1 MDILISHFKR
11 RLEAEQSTIVRSCI
25 ADIAWEERL
34 SAIVGPRGVGK
45 TTIMLQYIKQNY
57 ISDLSQ
63 VLYVSMENLYFSN
76 HTLVELAELFVTY
89 GGKHLF
95 VDEIHRY
102 PNWSR
107 EVKLIY
113 DTFPQLKM
121 TISGSS
127 LLQILNSEADL
138 SRRCITFVMQGL
150 SFREFLRFY
159 KNIDL
164 PKVDLEYVLHNCD
177 RLCSEVG
184 SLCRPVQMF
193 SEYLRYGYF
202 PYYLE
207 GEKRYYQRIT
217 NIVDYVIGTELPL
230 VCKVETVNVRKLQM
244 LLNIVSGL
252 VPYGLDISK
261 IATTLQASRNTV
273 MMYLDYLYRAKI
285 INLIYSDAHSF
296 KKVQKP
302 DKMYLENANMLFALT
317 LDKTNI
323 GTARETF
330 AVNQLGYQHRVEYGK
345 TDGDFLVD
353 GKYRFEIGGN
363 NKDFKQIANID
374 NSYILADDLEYAA
387 GNKLPLW
394 TIGFLY

>member
-63 VLYVSMENLYFSN
+63 ALYVSMEDLYFSN

-177 RLCSEVG
+177 RLCSEVS

-252 VPYGLDISK
+252 VPYELDISK

-387 GNKLPLW
+387 GNKRPLW

>member
-63 VLYVSMENLYFSN
+63 ALYVSMEDLYFSN

-177 RLCSEVG
+177 RLCSEVS

-252 VPYGLDISK
+252 VPYELDISK
-261 IATTLQASRNTV
+261 IATALQASRNTV
-273 MMYLDYLYRAKI
+273 MMYLDYLCRAKI
-285 INLIYSDAHSF
+285 INLIYSDARSF

-302 DKMYLENANMLFALT
+302 DKMYLENSNMLFALT

>member
-1 MDILISHFKR
+1 
-11 RLEAEQSTIVRSCI
+11 
-25 ADIAWEERL
+25 
-34 SAIVGPRGVGK
+34 
-45 TTIMLQYIKQNY
+45 
-57 ISDLSQ
+57 
-63 VLYVSMENLYFSN
+63 
-76 HTLVELAELFVTY
+76 
-89 GGKHLF
+89 
-95 VDEIHRY
+95 
-102 PNWSR
+102 
-107 EVKLIY
+107 
-113 DTFPQLKM
+113 
-121 TISGSS
+121 
-127 LLQILNSEADL
+127 
-138 SRRCITFVMQGL
+138 
-150 SFREFLRFY
+150 
-159 KNIDL
+159 
-164 PKVDLEYVLHNCD
+164 
-177 RLCSEVG
+177 
-184 SLCRPVQMF
+184 
-193 SEYLRYGYF
+193 
-202 PYYLE
+202 
-207 GEKRYYQRIT
+207 
-217 NIVDYVIGTELPL
+217 
-230 VCKVETVNVRKLQM
+230 M

-252 VPYGLDISK
+252 VPYELDISK

-345 TDGDFLVD
+345 NDGDFLVD

-363 NKDFKQIANID
+363 SKDFKQIANID